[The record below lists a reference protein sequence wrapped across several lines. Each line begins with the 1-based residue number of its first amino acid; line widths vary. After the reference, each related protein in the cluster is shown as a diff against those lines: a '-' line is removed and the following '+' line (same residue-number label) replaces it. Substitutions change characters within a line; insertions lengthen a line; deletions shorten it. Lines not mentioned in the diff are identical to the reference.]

1 MKTNDKVSKRLLL
14 NAEMISS
21 FNNCNRVEAKTA
33 GYTVCT
39 VCCGDNSLSC
49 GPTEL

>member
-1 MKTNDKVSKRLLL
+1 MKTSNELSKRLLL
-14 NAEMISS
+14 NMEMISS
-21 FNNCNRVEAKTA
+21 FNNCNKTEAKTA

-39 VCCGDNSLSC
+39 MCCGDNSLSC